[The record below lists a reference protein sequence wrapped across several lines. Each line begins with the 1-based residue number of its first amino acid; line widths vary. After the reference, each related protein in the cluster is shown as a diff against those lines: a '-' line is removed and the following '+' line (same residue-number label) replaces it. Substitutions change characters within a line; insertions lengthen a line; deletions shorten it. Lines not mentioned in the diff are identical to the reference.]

1 MKKLMKLVAVFM
13 VTSLILTGC
22 SSTGNKDTT
31 ETTIKVGVNMELSG
45 SVASYGQAELNG
57 IELAVKQINANGGV
71 LGKQI
76 ELVTVDNTSAA
87 AEATSVTTRLATV
100 DEVVA
105 ILGPATSGAF
115 KASLPVAE
123 ENGVAIISPSATD
136 STVMINETTGT
147 AYAAGF
153 RTCFVDSFQ
162 GVTMANFA
170 YNNLS
175 ATKAVIFGDN
185 SSDYAQGLAASFTTQ
200 FEANG
205 GTIVTH
211 ESFNSGDTDFNSVLT
226 KIAAMDYD
234 VIFIPGYYNE
244 AGLIIKQARE
254 MGITAPIL
262 GADGFESPD
271 LISLAGAAN
280 ITEIYYSTHY
290 SAFGDD
296 EKVTAFVAAYNAE
309 YGEDPNSFSALAYDA
324 ANMLFDAIERA
335 GEADAAKVIAALSAT
350 EGFEAVTGTITVDAN
365 HDAVKA
371 IYVVGLAG
379 DTAVSSV
386 KVNP

>member
-22 SSTGNKDTT
+22 SSTGDEETT

-87 AEATSVTTRLATV
+87 SEATSVTTRLATV

-136 STVMINETTGT
+136 STVMINETTGA

-170 YNNLS
+170 SNNLS

-234 VIFIPGYYNE
+234 VIFIPGYYSE

-280 ITEIYYSTHY
+280 ITDIYYSTHY
-290 SAFGDD
+290 SAVGDD
-296 EKVTAFVAAYNAE
+296 EKVAAFVAAYNAE

-335 GEADAAKVIAALSAT
+335 GEADAAKIVTALSAT
-350 EGFEAVTGTITVDAN
+350 DGFEGVAGTITVDAN

-371 IYVVGLAG
+371 IYVVGLSG